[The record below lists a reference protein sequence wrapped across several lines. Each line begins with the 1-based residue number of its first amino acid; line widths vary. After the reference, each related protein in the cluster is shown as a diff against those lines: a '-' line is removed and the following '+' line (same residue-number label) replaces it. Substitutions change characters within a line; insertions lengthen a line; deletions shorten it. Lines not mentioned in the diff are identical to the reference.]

1 MEGDLY
7 FIFKKGKIK
16 NTPVSRAEKGEQGR
30 ETESVGQA
38 GRAGSEE
45 PRSAA
50 PRPARLLLTPL

>member
-45 PRSAA
+45 PRSARRA
-50 PRPARLLLTPL
+50 PHAYS